1 MTNEERNKIIAEAL
15 GLCWHVRKYS
25 INSPTFGRCI
35 KCGVIYAS
43 HPDFSTWDGFGLIME
58 RGTERRW
65 WKCFINKIGGFSS
78 IDLLEDDQELM
89 EPDDYIPVS
98 TINPPIMFTELS
110 TWLSENEKEWRK
122 G

>member
-58 RGTERRW
+58 RGQTKKW
-65 WKCFINKIGGFSS
+65 WIKLWCCLWDCEASS
-78 IDLLEDDQELM
+78 EDFLNVLM
-89 EPDDYIPVS
+89 SGESFMRMLSYVDPAV
-98 TINPPIMFTELS
+98 MCAKLS
-110 TWLSENEKEWRK
+110 TWLEANPEKWRK